1 MKHKFT
7 NGSQGKINCPYCN
20 GKKTFRTYEPVDGSE
35 VLNEKGELC
44 GICDRTNSCGV
55 WIKPDGTMSENR
67 KPAVHL
73 PDPIILVLD
82 NEQKEHLRLCL
93 KNETSNFH
101 TFCTGLGIPLSHL
114 KKWGVGTEKD
124 KTIFTFIDHERN
136 PCNIKYF
143 KYLEN
148 GKRDKEFKAYS
159 LKSNMDGIQEY
170 KYKICLFGEHLLSKD
185 NSRFVCLVESEKT
198 AIIASHYFPKYDFVS
213 CASADGLTDLKA
225 QILKDRFVIWLC
237 DADKAGR
244 ENSSLRVL
252 KRQRIKH
259 KVIDLNPQ
267 LQDGTDLAD
276 MITGGNCPNLQKEI
290 LTRTYEDLDKRPY
303 DSQIRKRNLTKYL
316 FEKRKMEVMPNV
328 FKNVITDKDLSNIQR
343 LDGFMKIRVEKTEDV
358 YDLEFLALIE
368 EVIYKLKVA
377 YHTAENF
384 NRESWLMETLIRER
398 KIKELKEGLD
408 DALIKNA
415 TCQSVI
421 HGLQMLAFKNAT
433 EMKSLQSNLI
443 TNVPTHSQRKTGS
456 KESEAI
462 RTPTRNGNS
471 PVKTTKGQ
479 VLN

>member
-7 NGSQGKINCPYCN
+7 NGSTGKINCPYCN
-20 GKKTFRTYEPVDGSE
+20 GKKTFRTYEPVDGSD
-35 VLNEKGELC
+35 VVNEKGEIC

-55 WIKPDGTMSENR
+55 WVKPDGTMSENR
-67 KPAVHL
+67 KPAVHV
-73 PDPIILVLD
+73 PDPIILQLD
-82 NEQKEHLRLCL
+82 NDKKEHLRLCL

-101 TFCTGLGIPLSHL
+101 KFCAGLNIPLSHL

-124 KTIFTFIDHERN
+124 KTIFTFIDKDRN

-159 LKSNMDGIQEY
+159 LKSHMDGIQQY
-170 KYKICLFGEHLLSKD
+170 KHKICLFGEHLLSKD
-185 NSRFVCLVESEKT
+185 NSKFVCVVESEKT
-198 AIIASHYFPKYDFVS
+198 AIIAAHYFPKYDFVS

-225 QILKDRFVIWLC
+225 QILKERFVIWLC

-259 KVIDLNPQ
+259 KIIDLNPQ

-276 MITGGNCPNLQKEI
+276 MLINGNIPNLQKAI
-290 LTRTYEDLDKRPY
+290 MYATYQDLDKRPY

-328 FKNVITDKDLSNIQR
+328 FKDVITDKVLSDIHR
-343 LDGFMKIRVEKTEDV
+343 LDNFMKIRTDKTEDV
-358 YDLEFLALIE
+358 YELEFLALIE

-377 YHTAENF
+377 YHTAEHF

-398 KIKELKEGLD
+398 TIKELKEGLD

-421 HGLQMLAFKNAT
+421 HGLQMLALKNSK
-433 EMKSLQSNLI
+433 EIKSLQSKL
-443 TNVPTHSQRKTGS
+443 TSNVPTHSQRETRS
-456 KESEAI
+456 KESQTI

-471 PVKTTKGQ
+471 ATETAKSKVHD
-479 VLN
+479 